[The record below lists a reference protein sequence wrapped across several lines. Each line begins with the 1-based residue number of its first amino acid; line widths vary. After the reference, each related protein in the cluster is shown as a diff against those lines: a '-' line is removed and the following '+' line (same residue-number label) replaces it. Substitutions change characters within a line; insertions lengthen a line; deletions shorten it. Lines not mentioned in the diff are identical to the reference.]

1 MKLNKEVSMDEL
13 IITLIRK
20 NDEFVDVIN
29 GLIDKTRELELRL
42 EQIEC
47 GHEYDERAEAIDAI
61 VKHMGG

>member
-13 IITLIRK
+13 IVALIRK

-29 GLIDKTRELELRL
+29 NLIDKTRELELRL
-42 EQIEC
+42 ERVEH
-47 GHEYDERAEAIDAI
+47 GNNERAEAIDAI

>member
-13 IITLIRK
+13 VIALIRK

-42 EQIEC
+42 ERIE
-47 GHEYDERAEAIDAI
+47 HENDERAEAIDAI
-61 VKHMGG
+61 VMHMGG

>member
-13 IITLIRK
+13 VIALIQK

-29 GLIDKTRELELRL
+29 NLIDKTRELELRL
-42 EQIEC
+42 ERVEH
-47 GHEYDERAEAIDAI
+47 GNNERAEAIDAI

>member
-13 IITLIRK
+13 VIALIRK

-42 EQIEC
+42 ERVEH
-47 GHEYDERAEAIDAI
+47 GNNERAEAIDAI